1 MLLAQD
7 DCVCAPLEPKL
18 GEWVSDRCTPDGNE
32 VLARGGGIDLERL
45 NADDDGVVACDVDG
59 LDLVVRLCEAV

>member
-18 GEWVSDRCTPDGNE
+18 GERVSDGCTPDRNE
-32 VLARGGGIDLERL
+32 VLARGGGVDLERL
-45 NADDDGVVACDVDG
+45 DADDDGVVVCDVDG
-59 LDLVVRLCEAV
+59 LDSVVRLCEAV